1 MTDVAAYRHA
11 QPFTALWVAV
21 LGSALLITALALRQ
35 RDASLFG
42 VLALHWG
49 LSATALA
56 LLGRLTIEVR
66 DDVLHW
72 SFGFVGWPRW
82 QLRIG
87 EIARTDIGRPSAWR
101 GAGVKG
107 LGSNRLYNARM
118 GGPALQLTLHDG
130 RRITLGTP
138 EPDRLERSLQARMRR
153 R

>member
-1 MTDVAAYRHA
+1 MTDRVSYRHA
-11 QPFTALWVAV
+11 QPFTALWVGALLTGLAVTVLAAQQRDGAV
-21 LGSALLITALALRQ
+21 LGTVALTWALC
-35 RDASLFG
+35 ASM
-42 VLALHWG
+42 
-49 LSATALA
+49 
-56 LLGRLTIEVR
+56 LLVAGRLTIEVR

-72 SFGFVGWPRW
+72 GFGYIGWPRW
-82 QLRIG
+82 QLRID

-138 EPDRLERSLQARMRR
+138 EPDRLEQCLQARMPRP
-153 R
+153 